1 MSLCF
6 SSDLDF
12 GSEARSYI
20 ALGPKHRQS
29 KQHTRTPLPQQR
41 GARSSTSAGRRALG
55 RAGHSPRGAAATA
68 QLEQR
73 VKGDRS
79 CVWATAGRGGTHE
92 KPGEE
97 RPPQRAPVMRGAL
110 WGGLSSPGFSCV
122 PPRTAVAQ
130 TQDLCPFTRCSRR
143 AVAAAPLELWPALP
157 SARRPAEVLE
167 RAPRCCGVGSAA
179 TARLEQR
186 LKGHM
191 FYVWATA
198 VRGGTQEKPGEE
210 RPPKRAPV
218 MRGAS
223 PENGLYAADS
233 PARAASSPLPAR
245 CTPAHA
251 HTLPPSSAP
260 QGL

>member
-20 ALGPKHRQS
+20 SLGPKHRQS

-97 RPPQRAPVMRGAL
+97 RPPQRAPVMRGA
-110 WGGLSSPGFSCV
+110 SP
-122 PPRTAVAQ
+122 Q
-130 TQDLCPFTRCSRR
+130 
-143 AVAAAPLELWPALP
+143 
-157 SARRPAEVLE
+157 
-167 RAPRCCGVGSAA
+167 
-179 TARLEQR
+179 
-186 LKGHM
+186 H
-191 FYVWATA
+191 
-198 VRGGTQEKPGEE
+198 
-210 RPPKRAPV
+210 
-218 MRGAS
+218 
-223 PENGLYAADS
+223 GLYAAES
-233 PARAASSPLPAR
+233 PARAISSPLPAR
-245 CTPAHA
+245 C
-251 HTLPPSSAP
+251 PPSSRSHTAALVGP
-260 QGL
+260 SGALASSSAKRGPRGVQLSAGTKVPA